1 MHVLQQ
7 TDDNRA
13 KNNIR
18 ARAARIRRA
27 QSQPTPAVLIHQIFR
42 RFQRRVCIFA
52 RHQFR
57 RVHLPNQPGTLD
69 DLLKRVHVVV
79 LRKRVN
85 HQTVE
90 FTGRGF
96 VITSH
101 LSADLREHSR
111 ALFLAHRSRRRG
123 ALFHLRFNE
132 IGVVDELRHE
142 YRIGR
147 GEGLIVFRVR
157 REGEFLGFGAEI
169 DGGGRGGFEFAFF
182 DVGSSS

>member
-1 MHVLQQ
+1 M
-7 TDDNRA
+7 
-13 KNNIR
+13 
-18 ARAARIRRA
+18 RAARIRRT

-101 LSADLREHSR
+101 LPADLREHFR
-111 ALFLAHRSRRRG
+111 ALFLAVRRRRG
-123 ALFHLRFNE
+123 TLFHLRIDE
-132 IGVVDELRHE
+132 IAVVDELRHE

-147 GEGLIVFRVR
+147 GEGLIVFRVG

-169 DGGGRGGFEFAFF
+169 DGRGRGRFEFAF
-182 DVGSSS
+182 DVVECSRCC